1 MKKLV
6 AATHNKGKLAE
17 IKKLL
22 PDREILSVGEFDGG
36 VEPEEDGETFRD
48 NALIKARAAFAASG
62 LPSFGDDSG
71 LCVDALDGAPGVHSA
86 RYADGPAACNRKLLE
101 VMRDVPDAARTA
113 HFVSVIAYTDGERE
127 FTVEGRCDGL
137 IMRSESGSGGFG
149 YDPLFLSTDLGKSF
163 GEASMDEK
171 NSVSHR
177 GRALRLF
184 KEKLIELGL

>member
-1 MKKLV
+1 MYK
-6 AATHNKGKLAE
+6 
-17 IKKLL
+17 
-22 PDREILSVGEFDGG
+22 RQ
-36 VEPEEDGETFRD
+36 
-48 NALIKARAAFAASG
+48 
-62 LPSFGDDSG
+62 
-71 LCVDALDGAPGVHSA
+71 
-86 RYADGPAACNRKLLE
+86 
-101 VMRDVPDAARTA
+101 
-113 HFVSVIAYTDGERE
+113 AYTDGERE

-149 YDPLFLSTDLGKSF
+149 YDPLFFSTDLGKSF